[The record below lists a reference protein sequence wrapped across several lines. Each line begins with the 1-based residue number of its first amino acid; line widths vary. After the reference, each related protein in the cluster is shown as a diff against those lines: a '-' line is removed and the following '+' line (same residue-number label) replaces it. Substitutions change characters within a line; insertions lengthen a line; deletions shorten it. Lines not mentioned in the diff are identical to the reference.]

1 MLILARKEDESIVIG
16 DEIVI
21 KVVSIDRGT
30 VKLGFEAP
38 PRYVILR
45 EELKELVANKNK
57 ESIVKDVEKKGLDA
71 LRKALPHKD
80 IAPNVSMKSLR
91 KLEGKKDD

>member
-1 MLILARKEDESIVIG
+1 MARKEDESIVIG

-91 KLEGKKDD
+91 KLESKKDD

>member
-80 IAPNVSMKSLR
+80 ITPNVSMKSLR
-91 KLEGKKDD
+91 NLEGKKDT